1 MPAKAGQNR
10 SEVNPRQLMMS
21 QESSNHDQSEQPTV
35 SANQD
40 EKVEDLT
47 EADLARIEAQANTN
61 AFSRAIAVMILMCV
75 PGVLGHYLDTLLG
88 TQFFILVG
96 FVFGMVVAIW
106 GLLYVSRIADATSKR
121 NREFKQKM
129 KSRDDLSQN

>member
-1 MPAKAGQNR
+1 
-10 SEVNPRQLMMS
+10 MS
-21 QESSNHDQSEQPTV
+21 QESSNYNQSEQPVV
-35 SANQD
+35 SNNQGEGAED
-40 EKVEDLT
+40 LTEADLT
-47 EADLARIEAQANTN
+47 EADLARIETQANTN

-96 FVFGMVVAIW
+96 FVFGMIVAIW

-121 NREFKQKM
+121 NRDLKLKM
-129 KSRDDLSQN
+129 KTRDDLSPK

>member
-1 MPAKAGQNR
+1 
-10 SEVNPRQLMMS
+10 MS
-21 QESSNHDQSEQPTV
+21 QKPSNHDQSAQPEIQG
-35 SANQD
+35 SQG
-40 EKVEDLT
+40 ERLEDLT
-47 EADLARIEAQANTN
+47 EADLARIETQANTN

-96 FVFGMVVAIW
+96 FVFGMIVAIW

-121 NREFKQKM
+121 NRELKQKM
-129 KSRDDLSQN
+129 KARNESSPL

>member
-1 MPAKAGQNR
+1 
-10 SEVNPRQLMMS
+10 MS
-21 QESSNHDQSEQPTV
+21 QESSNYNQAEQPVV
-35 SANQD
+35 SNNQG
-40 EKVEDLT
+40 EGAEDVT
-47 EADLARIEAQANTN
+47 EADLARIETQANTN

-96 FVFGMVVAIW
+96 FVFGMIVAIW

-121 NREFKQKM
+121 NRELKRKM
-129 KSRDDLSQN
+129 KSRDDLSPK